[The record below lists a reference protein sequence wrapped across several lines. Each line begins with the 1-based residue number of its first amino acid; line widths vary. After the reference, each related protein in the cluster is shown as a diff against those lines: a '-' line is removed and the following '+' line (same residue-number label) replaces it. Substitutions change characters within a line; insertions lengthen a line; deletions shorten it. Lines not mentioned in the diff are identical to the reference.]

1 MQYTI
6 LCESIDITM
15 FTYMS
20 NCSETPE
27 MWDKAVE

>member
-15 FTYMS
+15 FTHMS